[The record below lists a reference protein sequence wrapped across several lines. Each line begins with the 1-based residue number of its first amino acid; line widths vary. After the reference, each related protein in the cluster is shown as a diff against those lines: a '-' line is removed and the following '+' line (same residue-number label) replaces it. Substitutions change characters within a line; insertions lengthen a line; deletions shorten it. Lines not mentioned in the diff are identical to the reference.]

1 MELKIIKVVNNLKII
16 KKMKMSNSSSNIR
29 GKINEKQE
37 IEKSSKKFVK
47 KHTSLQDDYIKEEI
61 LKNLN
66 EGTVLHF
73 IRNSS
78 RKETVKTNF
87 SENAQEMKY
96 DLCMINKYDED
107 LNSDLSFISEFD
119 LEEDEN
125 KNDDSF
131 NSSFDENSV
140 EEIEIIK
147 KIK

>member
-1 MELKIIKVVNNLKII
+1 
-16 KKMKMSNSSSNIR
+16 MSNSSSNIR

-61 LKNLN
+61 LKKLN

>member
-37 IEKSSKKFVK
+37 IEKPSKKFVK

-61 LKNLN
+61 LKKLN

-87 SENAQEMKY
+87 SENVQEMKY

>member
-1 MELKIIKVVNNLKII
+1 MGLKIIKVVNNLKII

-61 LKNLN
+61 LKKLN

>member
-1 MELKIIKVVNNLKII
+1 MSVSTKKIPKIIYSLKENESFILKKEKRESSSEKPRRHISLKNAFYKIDLEEKSII
-16 KKMKMSNSSSNIR
+16 KTELPILNFITNNTDGRYSAITALTNSAP
-29 GKINEKQE
+29 E
-37 IEKSSKKFVK
+37 
-47 KHTSLQDDYIKEEI
+47 
-61 LKNLN
+61 NLD
-66 EGTVLHF
+66 
-73 IRNSS
+73 
-78 RKETVKTNF
+78 
-87 SENAQEMKY
+87 Y

>member
-1 MELKIIKVVNNLKII
+1 
-16 KKMKMSNSSSNIR
+16 MSNSSSNIR

-37 IEKSSKKFVK
+37 IEKPSKKFVK
-47 KHTSLQDDYIKEEI
+47 KHTSSQDDYIKEEI
-61 LKNLN
+61 LKKLN